1 MLPITCPD
9 NSIPQAPATET
20 RRRAWLRTNCEGTVI
35 PVTVVTAPDGT
46 VYYEDCNGVVVTGTL
61 TNEPEM
67 VYVVSPD
74 ASAAS
79 FDEIITILE
88 DIRDQPR
95 VEFESSIWVDANG
108 LTFVRQETRDEV
120 TGAITVAYVDAGG
133 NTVTPVAPFL
143 PFASGDR
150 ELVKHCYTAIADDA
164 GNQYSIGDKIIRINV
179 IDPITG
185 GTFQAFWFNETTGFY
200 IAEPLQ
206 ADLEVCV
213 ADGSQ
218 IIETPQVWGDIFAV
232 EFQVYSREVTSY
244 DAGYST
250 TAIEYSTDGINWGTL
265 VPPTLPFGISTPVNF
280 VRLGYLSEKATIDY
294 LINRTTNPTVYDAG
308 VGVGHQANTSLA
320 AGMYKAVQP
329 TLLDGDQSELLL
341 DQDGNLKVT
350 VGDGATEPKQDAQIA
365 IAQAQSDAI
374 GSKTDLSVQN
384 GNDGTVIALLKGISK
399 SLYALFDR
407 FVSKQIRID
416 SFQYAGTGSV
426 SIPAGCTKIEIYIPD
441 GAIVEVDG
449 VAIPTQVETATISD
463 DHGREL
469 TIGSIAITTAGASPV
484 FVLTYS
490 F

>member
-1 MLPITCPD
+1 MSYPTKTGATFEYDPD
-9 NSIPQAPATET
+9 SGAS
-20 RRRAWLRTNCEGTVI
+20 TNALLQDIV
-35 PVTVVTAPDGT
+35 
-46 VYYEDCNGVVVTGTL
+46 
-61 TNEPEM
+61 
-67 VYVVSPD
+67 
-74 ASAAS
+74 
-79 FDEIITILE
+79 DELVEIKT
-88 DIRDQPR
+88 QPR
-95 VEFESSIWVDANG
+95 VEFSREVWIDANG
-108 LTFVRQETRDEV
+108 LTFIRTETRDEV
-120 TGAITVAYVDAGG
+120 TGAITVSYVDAGG
-133 NTVTPVAPFL
+133 NTVSPVAPFL

-150 ELVKHCYTAIADDA
+150 ELVKHCYTAIADGAGAGAIGWGASWGSVWGGFAGA

-213 ADGSQ
+213 ADGGQ

-250 TAIEYSTDGINWGTL
+250 TAIEYSTDGINWGTP